1 MNRRVSEFPVKV
13 LDLTTVKSMW
23 DDIRPMLDAS
33 CKVNEVCET
42 EIEVDDILV
51 LMAIDQCTVIAVV
64 EDDRPVFVL
73 AIQFMLNAGKR
84 GANVLAMGGTQM
96 LRMKSLYWEHFLAWL
111 RANKV
116 EFLDA
121 YVPNERRQLYQKRL
135 GFNKSCSFI
144 RKLL

>member
-1 MNRRVSEFPVKV
+1 
-13 LDLTTVKSMW
+13 MW
-23 DDIRPMLDAS
+23 ADIRPMLDES

-51 LMAIDQCTVIAVV
+51 LMAVDQCTVVAVV
-64 EDDRPVFVL
+64 EDGKPLFVL
-73 AIQFMLNAGKR
+73 ALQFTLSAGKR
-84 GANVLAMGGTQM
+84 GANVLAIGGTQM

-121 YVPNERRQLYQKRL
+121 YVPNERQQLYQKRL
-135 GFNKSCSFI
+135 GFDKSCSFI

>member
-1 MNRRVSEFPVKV
+1 MSDYPLRV
-13 LDLTTVKSMW
+13 LDLNMIKSMW
-23 DDIRPMLDAS
+23 GELRPILEAS

-51 LMAIDQCTVIAVV
+51 LAAIDQCTVVAVI
-64 EDDRPVFVL
+64 EDEKPVFVL
-73 AIQFMLNAGKR
+73 ALQFTLSAGKR
-84 GANVLAMGGTQM
+84 GANVLAMGGTHM
-96 LRMKSLYWEHFLAWL
+96 LRIKSLYWDHFLAWL

-121 YVPNERRQLYQKRL
+121 YVPNERRQLYQRRL
-135 GFNKSCSFI
+135 GFDKSCSFI